1 MSQEE
6 NFIHKELTYKVIG
19 CAMKVHRELG
29 YGFLEK
35 VYENSLLVLLEK
47 EGIKARQQYPIS
59 VYFENKVVS
68 EYFADILVE
77 DKVLIE
83 LKAIE
88 RTANT
93 HTAQLLNYLKA
104 TKIRLGLLINFA
116 PRKLEYERIIK

>member
-6 NFIHKELTYKVIG
+6 NFIHKELTYKIIG

-35 VYENSLLVLLEK
+35 VYENALMVLLEK

-59 VYFENKVVS
+59 VYFENKVVG

-104 TKIRLGLLINFA
+104 TKIRLGLLINFS

>member
-1 MSQEE
+1 MPQEDD
-6 NFIHKELTYKVIG
+6 FIHKELIYKIIG

-35 VYENSLLVLLEK
+35 VYESALMILLEK
-47 EGIKARQQYPIS
+47 EGVIARQQYPIS
-59 VYFENKVVS
+59 VYFENKVVG

-93 HTAQLLNYLKA
+93 HYAQLLNYLKA
-104 TKIRLGLLINFA
+104 TKIRLGLLVNFA